1 MSTGINQELA
11 PNLRQN
17 PNRSLCLQL
26 LGHSPLCCGAAY
38 VIKHVARH
46 PGNKKAL
53 ETTQESV
60 GIQLPTANPTGGSAT
75 LWERM
80 LTITVDT

>member
-1 MSTGINQELA
+1 MGVNQELT

-17 PNRSLCLQL
+17 PFRSLCLQL
-26 LGHSPLCCGAAY
+26 LGHSLLCYGASY

-60 GIQLPTANPTGGSAT
+60 GTQLPTVNPTGGSAT

-80 LTITVDT
+80 LTVTAAT